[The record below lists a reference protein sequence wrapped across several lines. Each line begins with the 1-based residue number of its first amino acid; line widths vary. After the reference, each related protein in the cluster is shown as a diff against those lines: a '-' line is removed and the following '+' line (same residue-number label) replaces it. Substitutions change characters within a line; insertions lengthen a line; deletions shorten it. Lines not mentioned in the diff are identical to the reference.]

1 MVPLGPHVSLLV
13 ASFVAFTAGDS
24 TVAVLSWDI
33 VRRIHPIL
41 ARTPARFGTSERDE
55 RARM

>member
-33 VRRIHPIL
+33 FRLIHPIL
-41 ARTPARFGTSERDE
+41 ARTPARFGTRETDE